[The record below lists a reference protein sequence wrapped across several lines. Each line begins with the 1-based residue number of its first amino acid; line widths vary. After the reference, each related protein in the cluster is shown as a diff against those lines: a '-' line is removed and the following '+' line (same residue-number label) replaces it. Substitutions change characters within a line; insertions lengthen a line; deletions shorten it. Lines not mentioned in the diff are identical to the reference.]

1 MEEKRIVKPWQA
13 GLMLLVGT
21 WMASGTVPVMIYYG
35 MKVLTPGLFLPVVCI
50 LCTLMST
57 MAGTSWGTLATVGVA
72 CMGVAQGLGVP
83 LPAAA
88 GAVCTGAF
96 FGDKVSP
103 LSDSPVITATVCEV
117 PLMDGIRHALISTG
131 PAYLISLVFYF
142 VYGLRYSGGS
152 VGGEVY
158 EDILSTVS
166 AEFWLSPVLLL
177 PVLVVVV
184 LILMK
189 KPAIPTFIAGI
200 AAGAV
205 MAMLCQGVSLH
216 DILTVMY
223 SGFSAD
229 TGSDV
234 VNSMLN
240 RGGFTSMLST
250 IGLLIAAGIFGAP
263 LRTAGVVDVLLAFVE
278 RIAKTSRSMSLGV
291 LILHAVFFTITGA
304 YYVSYPVVGGM
315 VKDLYPEYHLDR
327 KNLMR
332 TMLDTG
338 TGLAPIYAAHLD
350 EINGKILACFV
361 ADEEGLSKG
370 TYQLVAED
378 VIHADYAIMGECRY
392 DNVAVGFRGRYSFE
406 VTVHGQ
412 TAHASH
418 YPEVGENALISGGC
432 LAAAIEALPT
442 LQHPHLKHGTW
453 CVRYMEG
460 GNPGTLVVPEKC
472 YLFVDRYVVP
482 GETDEICIAQIMEAA
497 EQLGLSGKVD
507 VRLKPRKS
515 PYMQSFAVEE
525 DHPLVKILQE
535 EFHSVTGKDLPC
547 AYDASVCDSNILAV
561 SLGIPVVTFGPSG
574 GNMHGDNEYGYAWQV
589 KNCGEV
595 YRRTVARLLSGEV

>member
-72 CMGVAQGLGVP
+72 CMGAAQGLGVP

-189 KPAIPTFIAGI
+189 KPTIPTFIAGI

-205 MAMLCQGVSLH
+205 MAMLCQSVSLH

-263 LRTAGVVDVLLAFVE
+263 LRTAGVMDVLLAFVE

-304 YYVSYPVVGGM
+304 YYVSYPVVGGISSRPQESDAHDARHRHGPCPHG
-315 VKDLYPEYHLDR
+315 VVVDY
-327 KNLMR
+327 
-332 TMLDTG
+332 
-338 TGLAPIYAAHLD
+338 GLLHRHDAWRFQSGIRAV
-350 EINGKILACFV
+350 C
-361 ADEEGLSKG
+361 AD
-370 TYQLVAED
+370 A
-378 VIHADYAIMGECRY
+378 
-392 DNVAVGFRGRYSFE
+392 VAVDRVFCHLRRDRHR
-406 VTVHGQ
+406 HGQ
-412 TAHASH
+412 
-418 YPEVGENALISGGC
+418 G
-432 LAAAIEALPT
+432 
-442 LQHPHLKHGTW
+442 
-453 CVRYMEG
+453 EG
-460 GNPGTLVVPEKC
+460 GLRYGTDFTALV
-472 YLFVDRYVVP
+472 
-482 GETDEICIAQIMEAA
+482 
-497 EQLGLSGKVD
+497 
-507 VRLKPRKS
+507 
-515 PYMQSFAVEE
+515 
-525 DHPLVKILQE
+525 
-535 EFHSVTGKDLPC
+535 
-547 AYDASVCDSNILAV
+547 
-561 SLGIPVVTFGPSG
+561 
-574 GNMHGDNEYGYAWQV
+574 
-589 KNCGEV
+589 
-595 YRRTVARLLSGEV
+595 

>member
-72 CMGVAQGLGVP
+72 CMGAAQGLGVP

-189 KPAIPTFIAGI
+189 KPTIPTFIAGI

-250 IGLLIAAGIFGAP
+250 IGLLIAAG
-263 LRTAGVVDVLLAFVE
+263 
-278 RIAKTSRSMSLGV
+278 
-291 LILHAVFFTITGA
+291 
-304 YYVSYPVVGGM
+304 
-315 VKDLYPEYHLDR
+315 
-327 KNLMR
+327 
-332 TMLDTG
+332 
-338 TGLAPIYAAHLD
+338 
-350 EINGKILACFV
+350 
-361 ADEEGLSKG
+361 LSKG

-378 VIHADYAIMGECRY
+378 VIHAGYAIMGECRY

-412 TAHASH
+412 TRMPATIPRSVKTLSSPADAWPRPSRRCRRSSTRTSSTAR
-418 YPEVGENALISGGC
+418 GACAIWR
-432 LAAAIEALPT
+432 AAIPARSL
-442 LQHPHLKHGTW
+442 
-453 CVRYMEG
+453 CR
-460 GNPGTLVVPEKC
+460 
-472 YLFVDRYVVP
+472 RS
-482 GETDEICIAQIMEAA
+482 AA
-497 EQLGLSGKVD
+497 SSLTAT
-507 VRLKPRKS
+507 
-515 PYMQSFAVEE
+515 SFRA
-525 DHPLVKILQE
+525 
-535 EFHSVTGKDLPC
+535 
-547 AYDASVCDSNILAV
+547 
-561 SLGIPVVTFGPSG
+561 
-574 GNMHGDNEYGYAWQV
+574 
-589 KNCGEV
+589 
-595 YRRTVARLLSGEV
+595 RRTRSALRRSWRRRSSSAFPARSTCASSRENRPTCSRSRWRRIIRSSKFCRRSSTPSRARTFRAHTMPRSAIRIF

>member
-72 CMGVAQGLGVP
+72 CMGAAQGLGVP

-103 LSDSPVITATVCEV
+103 LSDSPVITATVCEM

-189 KPAIPTFIAGI
+189 KPTIPTFIAGI
-200 AAGAV
+200 AAGTV

-250 IGLLIAAGIFGAP
+250 IGLLIAA
-263 LRTAGVVDVLLAFVE
+263 
-278 RIAKTSRSMSLGV
+278 
-291 LILHAVFFTITGA
+291 
-304 YYVSYPVVGGM
+304 
-315 VKDLYPEYHLDR
+315 
-327 KNLMR
+327 
-332 TMLDTG
+332 
-338 TGLAPIYAAHLD
+338 
-350 EINGKILACFV
+350 
-361 ADEEGLSKG
+361 GLSKG

-418 YPEVGENALISGGC
+418 YPEVGENALISGGR

-442 LQHPHLKHGTW
+442 LQHQHLKHGTW

-472 YLFVDRYVVP
+472 YLFVDRYAVP

-497 EQLGLSGKVD
+497 GQLGLSGKVD

>member
-13 GLMLLVGT
+13 GLMLLVGIAVIIVGLLVMKLNNRIVLALDGVIMCLMAWCFGIPYAELQQGIKETVSSMIVAILILLAVGVLVGT

-72 CMGVAQGLGVP
+72 CMGAAQGLGVP

-131 PAYLISLVFYF
+131 PAYLISLAFCF

-166 AEFWLSPVLLL
+166 AEFWRSPMLLL

-189 KPAIPTFIAGI
+189 KPTIPTFIAGI
-200 AAGAV
+200 AAGEV

-250 IGLLIAAGIFGAP
+250 IGLLIAAG
-263 LRTAGVVDVLLAFVE
+263 
-278 RIAKTSRSMSLGV
+278 
-291 LILHAVFFTITGA
+291 
-304 YYVSYPVVGGM
+304 
-315 VKDLYPEYHLDR
+315 
-327 KNLMR
+327 
-332 TMLDTG
+332 
-338 TGLAPIYAAHLD
+338 
-350 EINGKILACFV
+350 
-361 ADEEGLSKG
+361 LSKG

-378 VIHADYAIMGECRY
+378 VIHAGYAIMGECRY

-418 YPEVGENALISGGC
+418 YPEVGENALISGGR

-472 YLFVDRYVVP
+472 CLFVDRYVVP

>member
-13 GLMLLVGT
+13 GLMLLVGIAVIIVGLLVMKLNNRIVLALDGVIMCLMAWCFGIPYAELQQGIKETVSSMIVAILILLAVGVLVGT

-152 VGGEVY
+152 VDGEVY

-189 KPAIPTFIAGI
+189 KPTIPTFIAGI
-200 AAGAV
+200 AAGEV

-250 IGLLIAAGIFGAP
+250 IGLLIAA
-263 LRTAGVVDVLLAFVE
+263 
-278 RIAKTSRSMSLGV
+278 
-291 LILHAVFFTITGA
+291 
-304 YYVSYPVVGGM
+304 
-315 VKDLYPEYHLDR
+315 
-327 KNLMR
+327 
-332 TMLDTG
+332 
-338 TGLAPIYAAHLD
+338 
-350 EINGKILACFV
+350 
-361 ADEEGLSKG
+361 GLSKG

-418 YPEVGENALISGGC
+418 YPEVGENALISGGR

-574 GNMHGDNEYGYAWQV
+574 GNMHGDNEYGYA
-589 KNCGEV
+589 
-595 YRRTVARLLSGEV
+595 

>member
-1 MEEKRIVKPWQA
+1 
-13 GLMLLVGT
+13 MLLVGIAVIIVGLLVMKLNNRIVLALDGVIMCLMAWCFGIPYAELQQGIKETVSSMIVAILILLAVGVLVST

-72 CMGVAQGLGVP
+72 CMGVAQGFGVP

-189 KPAIPTFIAGI
+189 KPTIPTFIAGI
-200 AAGAV
+200 AAAAV

-240 RGGFTSMLST
+240 RGGFISMLSA
-250 IGLLIAAGIFGAP
+250 IGLLIAA
-263 LRTAGVVDVLLAFVE
+263 
-278 RIAKTSRSMSLGV
+278 
-291 LILHAVFFTITGA
+291 
-304 YYVSYPVVGGM
+304 
-315 VKDLYPEYHLDR
+315 
-327 KNLMR
+327 
-332 TMLDTG
+332 
-338 TGLAPIYAAHLD
+338 
-350 EINGKILACFV
+350 
-361 ADEEGLSKG
+361 GLSKG

-378 VIHADYAIMGECRY
+378 VIHAGYAIMGECRY

-418 YPEVGENALISGGC
+418 YPEVGENALISGGR

-535 EFHSVTGKDLPC
+535 EFYSVTGKDLPC

>member
-1 MEEKRIVKPWQA
+1 MLLVGIAVIIVGLLVMKLNNRIVLA
-13 GLMLLVGT
+13 LDGVIMCLMAWCFGILYAELQQGIKETVSSMIVAILILLAVGVLVGT

-96 FGDKVSP
+96 VGDKVSP

-131 PAYLISLVFYF
+131 PAYLISLVFCF
-142 VYGLRYSGGS
+142 VYGLRYSSGS

-189 KPAIPTFIAGI
+189 KPTIPTFIAGS

-250 IGLLIAAGIFGAP
+250 IGLLIAAG
-263 LRTAGVVDVLLAFVE
+263 
-278 RIAKTSRSMSLGV
+278 
-291 LILHAVFFTITGA
+291 
-304 YYVSYPVVGGM
+304 
-315 VKDLYPEYHLDR
+315 
-327 KNLMR
+327 
-332 TMLDTG
+332 
-338 TGLAPIYAAHLD
+338 
-350 EINGKILACFV
+350 
-361 ADEEGLSKG
+361 LSKG

-378 VIHADYAIMGECRY
+378 VIHAGYAIMGECRY

-418 YPEVGENALISGGC
+418 YPEVGENALISGGR

-472 YLFVDRYVVP
+472 CLFVDRYVVP

-497 EQLGLSGKVD
+497 EQLGLSGKVG

-535 EFHSVTGKDLPC
+535 EFYSVTGKDLPC

>member
-152 VGGEVY
+152 VG
-158 EDILSTVS
+158 
-166 AEFWLSPVLLL
+166 
-177 PVLVVVV
+177 
-184 LILMK
+184 
-189 KPAIPTFIAGI
+189 I

-229 TGSDV
+229 TGSAV

-291 LILHAVFFTITGA
+291 LILHAVLFTITGA

-338 TGLAPIYAAHLD
+338 TGLAPMVSWSTTGSYTATTLGVSNLAFAPFAPMLWLSIVFSVIYA
-350 EINGKILACFV
+350 
-361 ADEEGLSKG
+361 
-370 TYQLVAED
+370 
-378 VIHADYAIMGECRY
+378 
-392 DNVAVGFRGRYSFE
+392 
-406 VTVHGQ
+406 
-412 TAHASH
+412 
-418 YPEVGENALISGGC
+418 
-432 LAAAIEALPT
+432 
-442 LQHPHLKHGTW
+442 
-453 CVRYMEG
+453 
-460 GNPGTLVVPEKC
+460 
-472 YLFVDRYVVP
+472 
-482 GETDEICIAQIMEAA
+482 
-497 EQLGLSGKVD
+497 
-507 VRLKPRKS
+507 
-515 PYMQSFAVEE
+515 
-525 DHPLVKILQE
+525 
-535 EFHSVTGKDLPC
+535 VTGIGTAK
-547 AYDASVCDSNILAV
+547 AKEN
-561 SLGIPVVTFGPSG
+561 
-574 GNMHGDNEYGYAWQV
+574 
-589 KNCGEV
+589 
-595 YRRTVARLLSGEV
+595 

>member
-13 GLMLLVGT
+13 GLMLLVGIAVIIVGLLVMKLNNRIVLALDGVIMCLMAWCFGIPYAELQQGIKETVSSMIVAILILLAVGVLVGT

-152 VGGEVY
+152 VDGEVY

-189 KPAIPTFIAGI
+189 KPTIPTFIAGI
-200 AAGAV
+200 AAGEV

-250 IGLLIAAGIFGAP
+250 IGLLIAAG
-263 LRTAGVVDVLLAFVE
+263 
-278 RIAKTSRSMSLGV
+278 
-291 LILHAVFFTITGA
+291 
-304 YYVSYPVVGGM
+304 
-315 VKDLYPEYHLDR
+315 
-327 KNLMR
+327 
-332 TMLDTG
+332 
-338 TGLAPIYAAHLD
+338 
-350 EINGKILACFV
+350 
-361 ADEEGLSKG
+361 LSKG

-378 VIHADYAIMGECRY
+378 VIHAGYAIMGECRY

-418 YPEVGENALISGGC
+418 YPEVGENALISGGR

-472 YLFVDRYVVP
+472 CLFVDRYVVP
-482 GETDEICIAQIMEAA
+482 GETDEICIAQIMGAA

-574 GNMHGDNEYGYAWQV
+574 GNMHGDNEYGNAWQV

>member
-88 GAVCTGAF
+88 GNGAF

-117 PLMDGIRHALISTG
+117 PLMEGIRHALISTG

-189 KPAIPTFIAGI
+189 KPTIPTFIAGI

-315 VKDLYPEYHLDR
+315 VKELYPEYHLDR

-338 TGLAPIYAAHLD
+338 TGLGPMVSWSTTGSYTATTLGVSNLAFAPFAPMLWLSIVFSVIYA
-350 EINGKILACFV
+350 
-361 ADEEGLSKG
+361 
-370 TYQLVAED
+370 
-378 VIHADYAIMGECRY
+378 
-392 DNVAVGFRGRYSFE
+392 
-406 VTVHGQ
+406 
-412 TAHASH
+412 
-418 YPEVGENALISGGC
+418 
-432 LAAAIEALPT
+432 
-442 LQHPHLKHGTW
+442 
-453 CVRYMEG
+453 
-460 GNPGTLVVPEKC
+460 
-472 YLFVDRYVVP
+472 
-482 GETDEICIAQIMEAA
+482 
-497 EQLGLSGKVD
+497 
-507 VRLKPRKS
+507 
-515 PYMQSFAVEE
+515 
-525 DHPLVKILQE
+525 
-535 EFHSVTGKDLPC
+535 VTGIGTAKAKED
-547 AYDASVCDSNILAV
+547 
-561 SLGIPVVTFGPSG
+561 
-574 GNMHGDNEYGYAWQV
+574 
-589 KNCGEV
+589 
-595 YRRTVARLLSGEV
+595 

>member
-88 GAVCTGAF
+88 GAGCTGAF

-131 PAYLISLVFYF
+131 PAYLISLVFCF

-189 KPAIPTFIAGI
+189 KPTIPAFIAGI

-250 IGLLIAAGIFGAP
+250 IGLLI
-263 LRTAGVVDVLLAFVE
+263 
-278 RIAKTSRSMSLGV
+278 
-291 LILHAVFFTITGA
+291 
-304 YYVSYPVVGGM
+304 
-315 VKDLYPEYHLDR
+315 
-327 KNLMR
+327 
-332 TMLDTG
+332 
-338 TGLAPIYAAHLD
+338 
-350 EINGKILACFV
+350 
-361 ADEEGLSKG
+361 EEGLSKG

-378 VIHADYAIMGECRY
+378 VIHAGYAIMGECRY

-418 YPEVGENALISGGC
+418 YPEVGENALISGRR

-472 YLFVDRYVVP
+472 CLFVDRYVVP

-595 YRRTVARLLSGEV
+595 YRRTVARLLGGEV

>member
-1 MEEKRIVKPWQA
+1 MEEKRIVRPWQA
-13 GLMLLVGT
+13 GLMLLVGIAVIIVGLLVMKLNNRIVLALDGVIMCLMAWCFGIPYAELQQGIKETVSSMIVAILILLAVGVLVGT

-131 PAYLISLVFYF
+131 PAYLISLVFCF

-189 KPAIPTFIAGI
+189 KPTIPTFIAGI

-250 IGLLIAAGIFGAP
+250 IGLLIAAG
-263 LRTAGVVDVLLAFVE
+263 
-278 RIAKTSRSMSLGV
+278 
-291 LILHAVFFTITGA
+291 
-304 YYVSYPVVGGM
+304 
-315 VKDLYPEYHLDR
+315 
-327 KNLMR
+327 
-332 TMLDTG
+332 
-338 TGLAPIYAAHLD
+338 
-350 EINGKILACFV
+350 
-361 ADEEGLSKG
+361 LSKG

-378 VIHADYAIMGECRY
+378 VIHAGYAIMGECRY

-418 YPEVGENALISGGC
+418 YPEVGENALISGGR

-472 YLFVDRYVVP
+472 CLFVDRCVVP

-561 SLGIPVVTFGPSG
+561 SLGIPVVTFDPSG
-574 GNMHGDNEYGYAWQV
+574 ATCTVTTSTAMHG
-589 KNCGEV
+589 
-595 YRRTVARLLSGEV
+595 R

>member
-13 GLMLLVGT
+13 GLMLLVGIAVIIVGLLVMKLNNRIVLALDGVIMCLMAWCFGIPYAELQQGIKETVSSMIVAILILLAVGVLVGT

-72 CMGVAQGLGVP
+72 CMGVAQGLGVL

-103 LSDSPVITATVCEV
+103 LPDSPVITATVCEV
-117 PLMDGIRHALISTG
+117 TLMDGIRHALISTG

-189 KPAIPTFIAGI
+189 KPTIPTFIAGI

-216 DILTVMY
+216 DILAVMY

-240 RGGFTSMLST
+240 RGGITSMT
-250 IGLLIAAGIFGAP
+250 GLLITFMVASVMGGII
-263 LRTAGVVDVLLAFVE
+263 TATGILDVLAKDVLLKF
-278 RIAKTSRSMSLGV
+278 IKSRGV
-291 LILHAVFFTITGA
+291 LVTVTLIYCYIVNFLTA
-304 YYVSYPVVGGM
+304 GGQT
-315 VKDLYPEYHLDR
+315 VAIIVTEQTFEDAFDR
-327 KNLMR
+327 MGIHRRVLSR
-332 TMLDTG
+332 TLEDAG
-338 TGLAPIYAAHLD
+338 TLSAPIVPWGVATLYVMEVLGCGT
-350 EINGKILACFV
+350 EYIPYCWFIFIVPIFSILCAF
-361 ADEEGLSKG
+361 S
-370 TYQLVAED
+370 
-378 VIHADYAIMGECRY
+378 
-392 DNVAVGFRGRYSFE
+392 GFGIWDKDGNKMWGRKK
-406 VTVHGQ
+406 
-412 TAHASH
+412 
-418 YPEVGENALISGGC
+418 
-432 LAAAIEALPT
+432 AAA
-442 LQHPHLKHGTW
+442 K
-453 CVRYMEG
+453 
-460 GNPGTLVVPEKC
+460 
-472 YLFVDRYVVP
+472 
-482 GETDEICIAQIMEAA
+482 
-497 EQLGLSGKVD
+497 
-507 VRLKPRKS
+507 
-515 PYMQSFAVEE
+515 
-525 DHPLVKILQE
+525 
-535 EFHSVTGKDLPC
+535 
-547 AYDASVCDSNILAV
+547 
-561 SLGIPVVTFGPSG
+561 
-574 GNMHGDNEYGYAWQV
+574 
-589 KNCGEV
+589 
-595 YRRTVARLLSGEV
+595 

>member
-13 GLMLLVGT
+13 GLMLLAGT

-117 PLMDGIRHALISTG
+117 PLMEGIRHALISTG

-189 KPAIPTFIAGI
+189 KPTIPTFIAGI

-229 TGSDV
+229 TGSDI
-234 VNSMLN
+234 VNSMRN
-240 RGGFTSMLST
+240 RGG
-250 IGLLIAAGIFGAP
+250 
-263 LRTAGVVDVLLAFVE
+263 LR
-278 RIAKTSRSMSLGV
+278 
-291 LILHAVFFTITGA
+291 
-304 YYVSYPVVGGM
+304 
-315 VKDLYPEYHLDR
+315 
-327 KNLMR
+327 
-332 TMLDTG
+332 
-338 TGLAPIYAAHLD
+338 
-350 EINGKILACFV
+350 
-361 ADEEGLSKG
+361 
-370 TYQLVAED
+370 
-378 VIHADYAIMGECRY
+378 GECP
-392 DNVAVGFRGRYSFE
+392 A
-406 VTVHGQ
+406 
-412 TAHASH
+412 
-418 YPEVGENALISGGC
+418 
-432 LAAAIEALPT
+432 
-442 LQHPHLKHGTW
+442 
-453 CVRYMEG
+453 
-460 GNPGTLVVPEKC
+460 
-472 YLFVDRYVVP
+472 
-482 GETDEICIAQIMEAA
+482 
-497 EQLGLSGKVD
+497 
-507 VRLKPRKS
+507 
-515 PYMQSFAVEE
+515 
-525 DHPLVKILQE
+525 
-535 EFHSVTGKDLPC
+535 
-547 AYDASVCDSNILAV
+547 
-561 SLGIPVVTFGPSG
+561 
-574 GNMHGDNEYGYAWQV
+574 
-589 KNCGEV
+589 
-595 YRRTVARLLSGEV
+595 

>member
-57 MAGTSWGTLATVGVA
+57 MAGTSWGTVGVA

-131 PAYLISLVFYF
+131 PAYLISLVFCF

-158 EDILSTVS
+158 ENILSTVS

-177 PVLVVVV
+177 PVLVAVV

-189 KPAIPTFIAGI
+189 KPTIPAFVAGI

-250 IGLLIAAGIFGAP
+250 IGLLIAAG
-263 LRTAGVVDVLLAFVE
+263 
-278 RIAKTSRSMSLGV
+278 
-291 LILHAVFFTITGA
+291 
-304 YYVSYPVVGGM
+304 
-315 VKDLYPEYHLDR
+315 
-327 KNLMR
+327 
-332 TMLDTG
+332 
-338 TGLAPIYAAHLD
+338 
-350 EINGKILACFV
+350 
-361 ADEEGLSKG
+361 LSKG

-378 VIHADYAIMGECRY
+378 VIHAGYAIMGECRY

-418 YPEVGENALISGGC
+418 YPEVGENALISGGR

-453 CVRYMEG
+453 CVRIW
-460 GNPGTLVVPEKC
+460 
-472 YLFVDRYVVP
+472 R
-482 GETDEICIAQIMEAA
+482 AA
-497 EQLGLSGKVD
+497 IPARSLCRRSAASSLTAT
-507 VRLKPRKS
+507 
-515 PYMQSFAVEE
+515 SFRA
-525 DHPLVKILQE
+525 
-535 EFHSVTGKDLPC
+535 
-547 AYDASVCDSNILAV
+547 
-561 SLGIPVVTFGPSG
+561 
-574 GNMHGDNEYGYAWQV
+574 
-589 KNCGEV
+589 
-595 YRRTVARLLSGEV
+595 RRTRSALRRSWRRRSSSAFPARSTCASSRENRPTCSRSRWRRIIRSSKFCRRSSTPSRARTFRAHTTPRSAIRIF

>member
-1 MEEKRIVKPWQA
+1 
-13 GLMLLVGT
+13 
-21 WMASGTVPVMIYYG
+21 
-35 MKVLTPGLFLPVVCI
+35 
-50 LCTLMST
+50 
-57 MAGTSWGTLATVGVA
+57 
-72 CMGVAQGLGVP
+72 
-83 LPAAA
+83 
-88 GAVCTGAF
+88 
-96 FGDKVSP
+96 
-103 LSDSPVITATVCEV
+103 
-117 PLMDGIRHALISTG
+117 
-131 PAYLISLVFYF
+131 
-142 VYGLRYSGGS
+142 
-152 VGGEVY
+152 
-158 EDILSTVS
+158 
-166 AEFWLSPVLLL
+166 
-177 PVLVVVV
+177 
-184 LILMK
+184 
-189 KPAIPTFIAGI
+189 
-200 AAGAV
+200 
-205 MAMLCQGVSLH
+205 MLCQGVSLH

-240 RGGFTSMLST
+240 CGGFTSMLST